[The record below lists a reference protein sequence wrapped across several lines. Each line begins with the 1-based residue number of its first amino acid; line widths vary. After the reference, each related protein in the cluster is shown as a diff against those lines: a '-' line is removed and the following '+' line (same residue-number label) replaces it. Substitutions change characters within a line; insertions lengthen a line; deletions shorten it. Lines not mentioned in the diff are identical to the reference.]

1 LHIARCWLEKKERF
15 ILSELED
22 KARHL
27 ADFGLTPYEAK
38 VYLTAVRLGLASA
51 SSISRAAEIR
61 REEVYRT
68 LPRLEK
74 AGLIERVLGRPVKV
88 RALPVDTALSML
100 IKRKER
106 QAKREIT
113 DLNTKRKDF
122 LNSFRDE
129 TIPLEST
136 PEESHFI
143 LISDRDA
150 VTSRITSLIGSAVR
164 EIDVLDSS
172 DNIMRFILQY
182 SDDLEKARRRNVS
195 LRVVTECQEDEY
207 LIPETLEKHIPSES
221 FILKYVQDMPSRY
234 ILFDGSEAMITT
246 SKGGTFSDSKCLWTD
261 DGSLVGLIQSNFQE
275 QLRSAQDWRTY
286 ERTPSDRMN
295 RVLNQLKPRDH
306 VILVYDSPEAKRDT
320 LFSYIQ
326 QGLERGHAAKY
337 VCSEES
343 CQAIR
348 EAMNDF
354 GLKVSKYEKTGALGV
369 MNYTDIY
376 IRDGAFSIEQTM
388 DSWERLY
395 EEAMDNGFKG
405 MRVTGEMA
413 CFIEHSLV
421 EDLIEY
427 EKALHTILDIP
438 MTAICAYNADS
449 LAKVDN
455 PIDVYS
461 ELVKA
466 HGKVLF
472 AGKYNTEGKIEIRI
486 A

>member
-1 LHIARCWLEKKERF
+1 
-15 ILSELED
+15 
-22 KARHL
+22 
-27 ADFGLTPYEAK
+27 
-38 VYLTAVRLGLASA
+38 
-51 SSISRAAEIR
+51 
-61 REEVYRT
+61 
-68 LPRLEK
+68 
-74 AGLIERVLGRPVKV
+74 
-88 RALPVDTALSML
+88 
-100 IKRKER
+100 
-106 QAKREIT
+106 
-113 DLNTKRKDF
+113 
-122 LNSFRDE
+122 
-129 TIPLEST
+129 
-136 PEESHFI
+136 
-143 LISDRDA
+143 
-150 VTSRITSLIGSAVR
+150 
-164 EIDVLDSS
+164 
-172 DNIMRFILQY
+172 
-182 SDDLEKARRRNVS
+182 
-195 LRVVTECQEDEY
+195 
-207 LIPETLEKHIPSES
+207 
-221 FILKYVQDMPSRY
+221 
-234 ILFDGSEAMITT
+234 
-246 SKGGTFSDSKCLWTD
+246 
-261 DGSLVGLIQSNFQE
+261 
-275 QLRSAQDWRTY
+275 
-286 ERTPSDRMN
+286 
-295 RVLNQLKPRDH
+295 
-306 VILVYDSPEAKRDT
+306 
-320 LFSYIQ
+320 
-326 QGLERGHAAKY
+326 
-337 VCSEES
+337 
-343 CQAIR
+343 
-348 EAMNDF
+348 MNDF

>member
-1 LHIARCWLEKKERF
+1 MPD
-15 ILSELED
+15 LED
-22 KARHL
+22 KATEL
-27 ADFGLTPYEAK
+27 TDFGLTPYEAR

-51 SSISRAAEIR
+51 GNISKAAEIR

-106 QAKREIT
+106 QAKSEIK

-122 LNSFRDE
+122 LNRFRDE
-129 TIPLEST
+129 TIPLE
-136 PEESHFI
+136 PIHEESHFI
-143 LISDRDA
+143 LISERDA
-150 VTSRITSLIGSAVR
+150 VTSRITSLIGSA
-164 EIDVLDSS
+164 EKAIDVLDSS

-182 SDDLEKARRRNVS
+182 TEDLEKAQRRNVI
-195 LRVVTECQEDEY
+195 LRVLTECPEDES
-207 LIPETLEKHIPSES
+207 LVPETLKKHIPSTS
-221 FILKYVQDMPSRY
+221 FSLKYVQDMPSRY
-234 ILFDGSEAMITT
+234 ILFDGSEAIITT

-275 QLRSAQDWRTY
+275 QLRSAQDWRKF
-286 ERTPSDRMN
+286 EPTPSERMA

-320 LFSYIQ
+320 LFSYIE
-326 QGLERGHAAKY
+326 QGLERGQAAKY

-348 EAMNDF
+348 KAMNDF

-376 IRDGAFSIEQTM
+376 IRDGSFSIEQTM

-395 EEAMDNGFKG
+395 EQAIANGFTG

-438 MTAICAYNADS
+438 MTAVCAYNADS
-449 LAKVDN
+449 LAKVEN

-472 AGKYNTEGKIEIRI
+472 AGKDTAEGKIEIRM